1 MPTETVTC
9 KRHPSVETRLFCAEC
24 GDPICPRCAVPTPVG
39 QKCPSCARVPK
50 TARVRGKPDQ
60 IAKGVGAGVAAAVL
74 GGAALWLIYRRL
86 GFATWIL
93 SGLVGYGIARAV
105 LFGSE
110 GNRATVFRATA
121 MVLALVAVA
130 AGWVLSYGWGYV
142 VPPDINVV
150 TYLAAAYGAYAG
162 SR

>member
-1 MPTETVTC
+1 MPAETVVC

-39 QKCPSCARVPK
+39 QKCPSCARLPK
-50 TARVRGKPDQ
+50 TARARGKPDQ
-60 IAKGVGAGVAAAVL
+60 IAKGIAAGVGAAVL
-74 GGAALWLIYRRL
+74 GAAALWLIYRRL
-86 GFATWIL
+86 GLGSWIL

-110 GNRATVFRATA
+110 GNRASVFRVIAI
-121 MVLALVAVA
+121 VLALAAVA
-130 AGWVLSYGWGYV
+130 GGWVMAFGWGYV
-142 VPPDINVV
+142 VPIDLNVI
-150 TYLAAAYGAYAG
+150 TYPAAVYGAYAG